1 MDKHGFIIM
10 IKNKLMIQKEEPC
23 IYRRNLNFHQSTF
36 FTSEIAIN
44 VRHNLIKISGTICF
58 IIEINLN
65 LR

>member
-1 MDKHGFIIM
+1 
-10 IKNKLMIQKEEPC
+10 MIQKEEPC
-23 IYRRNLNFHQSTF
+23 IYRRNLNFHQSIF

-44 VRHNLIKISGTICF
+44 VRHNLIKIPGTICF

>member
-1 MDKHGFIIM
+1 MDNHGFIIM

-36 FTSEIAIN
+36 FTSD
-44 VRHNLIKISGTICF
+44 NLIKISGTICF